1 MQKRLAFYLT
11 VAVAFL
17 GFGSSLFAKPLA
29 FSFQREDQVV
39 VNGYVSY
46 PEQEANY
53 PLVIFLDGSNQTS
66 VFENHEKLAAKVNA
80 LGMGFVSLEK
90 RGITKNSISKKEFE
104 ANDCFEEKYKNY
116 SFLLS
121 QIQQKKLFEESNGV
135 ILFGASEGGKVAPK
149 LASNYKERLLGVVL
163 IGSGGG
169 MQFAEEMKFQI
180 EQVMKDKMLISRLG
194 YKLRKALKPH
204 EIDAAFAKIE
214 KKPDSLEIFAHKTWK
229 WFASYFKNDTLDD
242 LLNIDAPIY
251 LLHGKEDKLVPIKSA
266 DLVVD
271 AFAKAGKKNL
281 HYVRVLD
288 LGHALTGREDIYTDL
303 FSWMKEQKSKGKLA
317 S

>member
-11 VAVAFL
+11 IAVAFL

-29 FSFQREDQVV
+29 FSFERDGGVV

-53 PLVIFLDGSNQTS
+53 PLVIFLDGSHVSS

-90 RGITKNSISKKEFE
+90 RGITKNSISKKIVE
-104 ANDCFEEKYKNY
+104 ANDCFEEKYKDY

-121 QIQQKKLFEESNGV
+121 QIQKKKLFEESNGF

-149 LASNYKERLLGVVL
+149 LAATYKDSLLGVVL

-169 MQFAEEMKFQI
+169 MKFAEEMKFQI
-180 EQVMKDKMLISRLG
+180 DQVMKDKMLISRLG
-194 YKLRKALKPH
+194 YKLRKALKPD
-204 EIDAAFAKIE
+204 EIDAVFAKIE
-214 KKPDSLEIFAHKTWK
+214 KKPDSLDVFAHKTWK

-288 LGHALTGREDIYTDL
+288 LGHALAGREDVYADL
-303 FSWMKEQKSKGKLA
+303 LNWMKSLNSKGKLA